1 VTRPIIQKG
10 RDTTNSPKISVG
22 SDYGRRRPATLSD
35 RRKRINFLI
44 RLSEIDLAALATSN
58 QPGDLINL
66 AYDFFGFGILYPGRG
81 FGRPI
86 KSWED
91 WADLVATDWTEF
103 PTAEADAFAAQL
115 KNDPSILE
123 PTQDAVLRL
132 LAAAANH
139 RGIGV
144 ELLKGTAMI
153 FDARLD
159 GHERTT
165 FLAPA
170 EPDAPRQALRQ
181 TVTLATALALSGAGA
196 ELVRRCKREQ
206 CPRIFLASRPNQE
219 YCSRKCVNIAGFER
233 HKAKIGEETYRVKHA
248 QAMKKS
254 RRRGQRTNINA

>member
-1 VTRPIIQKG
+1 MTRPITQKR

-22 SDYGRRRPATLSD
+22 SDHGRRRPATRSD

-44 RLSEIDLAALATSN
+44 RLSEIDLPALATSN

-115 KNDPSILE
+115 KIDPSILE
-123 PTQDAVLRL
+123 PTQEAVCRL

-170 EPDAPRQALRQ
+170 EPDAPRQGLRQ
-181 TVTLATALALSGAGA
+181 TVALATALALSGAA
-196 ELVRRCKREQ
+196 LNLSAVANENSAAVF
-206 CPRIFLASRPNQE
+206 FLPLAPIR
-219 YCSRKCVNIAGFER
+219 NIAHANASTSR
-233 HKAKIGEETYRVKHA
+233 ASNATKPKSVKRPIA
-248 QAMKKS
+248 S
-254 RRRGQRTNINA
+254 NTPRR